1 MGTEII
7 NAIKS
12 GFSLIGDLAE
22 NFLTAFTTLFWDA
35 TANSGAGALTTFG
48 TWSLIMLS
56 IAICFAV
63 VMLAFRLLGSNTGV
77 A

>member
-1 MGTEII
+1 MGAATIE
-7 NAIKS
+7 AIRS
-12 GFSLIGDLAE
+12 GFSLIGDLAQ

-56 IAICFAV
+56 IAIVFSV
-63 VMLAFRLLGSNTGV
+63 IMLAFNVLRSNTGV
-77 A
+77 